1 MSPDNQTILMVC
13 SFMMISIIT
22 CMLPLL
28 CMRVRKYSYEIVG
41 SDSSSETYISSEH
54 GTMTI

>member
-13 SFMMISIIT
+13 SFMTISIIAY
-22 CMLPLL
+22 MLPLL
-28 CMRVRKYSYEIVG
+28 CIKIRKYSYESVG
-41 SDSSSETYISSEH
+41 SDSSSETYISSEN